1 MKIMVVDDDEL
12 IRELV
17 RDILQMKGY
26 RNVTL
31 AGSADEAEKI
41 INEARIPFDCFFLD
55 IQMPGKDGI
64 ELCGWIKEQKIY
76 AKAPVVMLTVLSDI
90 SYVDRAFA
98 NGAFD
103 YATKPIVKGQIHEKA
118 ATIRRLIEGRK
129 KFGPETTAGN
139 ALCEE
144 NKPEGMIDYLALENY
159 VKRLSLAGLFTR
171 QIFAFKTVALNHR
184 GLPHAGPQFD
194 KIVETSARA
203 IVDALKPRDLFLSH
217 AGDGV
222 LLCVARST
230 GDVEL
235 ERIADDANRR
245 FAEAREASGVPSD
258 IEVTICV
265 GRQIRVGQVR
275 SGRTALHSLSLAIRS
290 ATRAA
295 QEAPLD
301 SGMVRAAGG
310 YPRAAA
316 GGSRY

>member
-17 RDILQMKGY
+17 RDILHMKGY

-41 INEARIPFDCFFLD
+41 IGQARIPFDCFFLD

-64 ELCGWIKEQKIY
+64 ELCSWIRSQKVY
-76 AKAPVVMLTVLSDI
+76 AKVPVVMLTVLSDI

-98 NGAFD
+98 AGALD

-118 ATIRRLIEGRK
+118 ATIRRLVEGRK
-129 KFGPETTAGN
+129 KFGPESVSGTG
-139 ALCEE
+139 LGEE
-144 NKPEGMIDYLALENY
+144 KPPEGMIDYLALENY

-194 KIVETSARA
+194 RIVDTSARA
-203 IVDALKPRDLFLSH
+203 IVASLHPRDLFISH

-222 LLCVARST
+222 LICVARST
-230 GDVEL
+230 GDIEL
-235 ERIADDANRR
+235 EKIAEDAKRR
-245 FAEAREASGVPSD
+245 FAEMRDKAGVPTD
-258 IEVTICV
+258 LEVTICV

-275 SGRTALHSLSLAIRS
+275 SGRTALHSLNLAIRS

-301 SGMVRAAGG
+301 G
-310 YPRAAA
+310 AAA
-316 GGSRY
+316 RADIYGRRLATAGRP